1 MTDLERSILKAL
13 VDLDTAVG
21 SLRTANPKPDLQAL
35 FLRLDELAEKL
46 PPDAD
51 PQLRHFLARK
61 SYEKARLLLEGRG
74 AENARGACG

>member
-1 MTDLERSILKAL
+1 MTQLERNILGAL
-13 VDLDTAVG
+13 LELDGAIK
-21 SLRTANPKPDLQAL
+21 SLRTANPRPNLQPL
-35 FLRLDELAEKL
+35 FARLDRLADDL
-46 PPDAD
+46 PDNAD